1 MRGAFSLGKETQSMK
16 PRLAA
21 LGLALMLAG
30 CSAMN
35 TELGSMSPKAGAVA
49 VKLTDAAK
57 HACTKQAVFNT
68 VAGAAG
74 VFSPKVADAAALA
87 SMAVGMGC
95 VWANS

>member
-1 MRGAFSLGKETQSMK
+1 
-16 PRLAA
+16 
-21 LGLALMLAG
+21 
-30 CSAMN
+30 
-35 TELGSMSPKAGAVA
+35 VA